1 MTTQLIPKLKEKTS
15 EYKEWWI
22 FKPNSPLSAYIS
34 KNGYMFTLY
43 FRPTELIQALK
54 SIASYKDMYAHGNND
69 VIILD
74 EELQECF
81 NTTSIYLPKLF
92 SFCLCHVNIVNSNK
106 CNQLKNELIKKEL
119 YINPPVN
126 IILNDP
132 TSKFWIPPQFVS
144 AYNEQKKKNSYPWKE
159 LTRVFFKHIS
169 KIENGVTPLNN
180 SMFQI
185 LSNCA
190 FADNLSFTFF
200 HADQVPVILKQITK
214 FLGKSNTILTLCSDL
229 HFCDISLH
237 DTVIFWIEE
246 MITKNY
252 DAMPTQS
259 SYVYL

>member
-1 MTTQLIPKLKEKTS
+1 
-15 EYKEWWI
+15 
-22 FKPNSPLSAYIS
+22 
-34 KNGYMFTLY
+34 
-43 FRPTELIQALK
+43 
-54 SIASYKDMYAHGNND
+54 
-69 VIILD
+69 
-74 EELQECF
+74 
-81 NTTSIYLPKLF
+81 
-92 SFCLCHVNIVNSNK
+92 
-106 CNQLKNELIKKEL
+106 
-119 YINPPVN
+119 
-126 IILNDP
+126 
-132 TSKFWIPPQFVS
+132 
-144 AYNEQKKKNSYPWKE
+144 
-159 LTRVFFKHIS
+159 
-169 KIENGVTPLNN
+169 
-180 SMFQI
+180 MFQI